1 MGKTVIAID
10 LNPLSRTSRAA
21 NITIVDNVVR
31 AIPNMIKF
39 AEELRGKPQD
49 GLVSMVKG
57 FNNDENLR
65 NVLRYIVNRLN
76 KLINEDILIEF
87 PKQ

>member
-21 NITIVDNVVR
+21 SITIVDNVVR

-39 AEELRGKPQD
+39 AEEMRGMPRDELIKI
-49 GLVSMVKG
+49 VSN
-57 FNNDENLR
+57 FNNEENLR
-65 NVLRYIVNRLN
+65 SVIMFIRDRLSE
-76 KLINEDILIEF
+76 LVSRGITLEF
-87 PKQ
+87 PKP